1 MDRRELQ
8 DRLCGY
14 RSRFPEE
21 AAYAYR
27 ACRLLEESPR
37 CFDRNAEGLHVT
49 ASTWVLNARRDATLL
64 MLHRKLNQWFQPGG
78 HADSDEDVLQVAF
91 RECSEE
97 TGLPVGHIRLL
108 SPMVFDV
115 DIHRIP
121 ATRTEPEHEHLDIRF
136 LVEIDES
143 LPLPGNNESHDL
155 RWVALRDVPRYNRG
169 RSLHRLVVKSGA
181 WRRLA

>member
-1 MDRRELQ
+1 M
-8 DRLCGY
+8 
-14 RSRFPEE
+14 
-21 AAYAYR
+21 
-27 ACRLLEESPR
+27 
-37 CFDRNAEGLHVT
+37 
-49 ASTWVLNARRDATLL
+49 
-64 MLHRKLNQWFQPGG
+64 
-78 HADSDEDVLQVAF
+78 
-91 RECSEE
+91 
-97 TGLPVGHIRLL
+97 PVGHIRLL